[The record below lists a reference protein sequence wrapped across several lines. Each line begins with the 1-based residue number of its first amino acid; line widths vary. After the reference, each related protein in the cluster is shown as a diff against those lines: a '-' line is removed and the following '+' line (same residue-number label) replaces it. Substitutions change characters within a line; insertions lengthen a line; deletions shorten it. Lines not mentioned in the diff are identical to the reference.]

1 MKLSRDGL
9 IYRLATYFDGDE
21 PTNFCEL
28 CRALMYRTFI
38 ILLLCFIAGAFLGDL
53 VASIVV
59 FIAEQTFFWTW
70 STCIVGGVFGL
81 IIFFGF
87 TFWIEHLSKSEKGNE
102 TLTFISTF
110 YSSKKHKFCPSIE
123 LD

>member
-9 IYRLATYFDGDE
+9 IYRLATYFDADE

-28 CRALMYRTFI
+28 CRALVYRSF
-38 ILLLCFIAGAFLGDL
+38 ILLLMCTLAGAFLGDL
-53 VASIVV
+53 VASIAAFVT
-59 FIAEQTFFWTW
+59 EQTLFWTW
-70 STCIVGGVFGL
+70 STLLFVGVFGVL
-81 IIFFGF
+81 IFFGF
-87 TFWIEHLSKSEKGNE
+87 IFWIEHLSKSEKGNE
-102 TLTFISTF
+102 TLTFISTL